1 MNNISE
7 KDIINSVDKIN
18 KLYDN
23 LSYLDTYG
31 TSVLLFIIITIF
43 VFLIQSYCIVM
54 RNAADIKS
62 DWVNQRCNPKVIP
75 FAGFI
80 NKPDNKSIVDYTG
93 ENFSYCVQDILTN
106 ITGFAV
112 QPFNYLISALT
123 SVFNEIQQAI
133 NTIREFLTQLR
144 TNVQNIAQ
152 DILSR
157 ILNVLIPIQ
166 QIFIILKDSLSKVQG
181 ILTAGL
187 YTSLGTYYTLQAL
200 MGAILELII
209 KVLITLAIIIVGLW
223 ILPFTWPA
231 AASMTA
237 VFIAISIPMTI
248 IVLFMTEVLHIQTSG
263 VPKIP
268 HCFDK
273 NTLIKMNDGTFKRI
287 IEIKVGDL
295 LQNNNRVTS
304 KIKVTSQGTV
314 MYKLNNIIVSDSHI
328 VKYNNKWIPVSLYP
342 DKTIAEG
349 YQEPYLYCLNTV
361 SKEIIINN
369 IVFTDWDE
377 IYDKK
382 LETIIRV
389 SPGKEYIH
397 ELYSG
402 FLSNT
407 KVFVNKKFTTIDK
420 VNVGDQINEDII
432 YGIVELEYSNK
443 ILNIMLDENDVLEQN
458 TDKLYHLLTYSNKF
472 TIGSKVFDDYNSFID
487 FYFQE

>member
-1 MNNISE
+1 MNITE

-18 KLYDN
+18 KLYDH
-23 LSYLDTYG
+23 LSYLDAYG
-31 TSVLLFIIITIF
+31 TSVLLFIIITII

-54 RNAADIKS
+54 RNAADIKN

-106 ITGFAV
+106 ITGYAV
-112 QPFNYLISALT
+112 QPFNYLISALS
-123 SVFNEIQQAI
+123 SVFNEIQAAI
-133 NTIREFLTQLR
+133 NTIRQFLSKLR
-144 TNVQNIAQ
+144 TNIKNIAQ
-152 DILSR
+152 EILSR
-157 ILNVLIPIQ
+157 ILNILIPIQ
-166 QIFIILKDSLSKVQG
+166 QIFITLKDSLSKVQG

-187 YTSLGTYYTLQAL
+187 YTALGSYYALQSL

-209 KVLITLAIIIVGLW
+209 KILITLAIIIVGLW

-248 IVLFMTEVLHIQTSG
+248 IVLFMTEVLHIKTSG
-263 VPKIP
+263 IPKIP

-273 NTLIKMNDGTFKRI
+273 NTFIKMNDGTFKCI

-304 KIKVTSQGTV
+304 KIKVTSDGTI

-328 VKYNNKWIPVSLYP
+328 VKYKDKWIPVSLHP
-342 DKTIAEG
+342 DKEIVEN
-349 YQEPYLYCLNTV
+349 YNEPYLYCLNTV
-361 SKEIIINN
+361 SKEIVINN
-369 IVFTDWDE
+369 IIFTDWDE
-377 IYDKK
+377 IYDKT

-389 SPGKEYIH
+389 SPGKYIH

-407 KVFVNKKFTTIDK
+407 KVFVNKQFTTIDK
-420 VNVGDQINEDII
+420 VNVGDQINGDIV

-443 ILNIMLDENDVLEQN
+443 IIMLDENNILEQN
-458 TDKLYHLLTYSNKF
+458 SDKLYHLLTCSKKF
-472 TIGSKVFDDYNSFID
+472 TIGSQVFNDYNYFID
-487 FYFQE
+487 FYL